1 MRNIS
6 REAIHPNI
14 TIRVSGKLFEG
25 HLAYLEQL
33 IQSAG
38 DCHLRP
44 LLDLGQLVD
53 LDHAALSFLLN
64 GESRDF
70 DIVRCPQLIR
80 DWIDRERNSLAA

>member
-1 MRNIS
+1 MRNIH
-6 REAIHPNI
+6 EPILPNI
-14 TIRVSGKLFEG
+14 TIRVSGELFEG
-25 HLAYLEQL
+25 HLTYLEQL

-44 LLDLGQLVD
+44 LLDLGQVVD

-70 DIVRCPQLIR
+70 DIVSCPQLVR
-80 DWIDRERNSLAA
+80 DWINRERNNLAA